1 MEHPDWGPTQ
11 SQYSATFSS
20 RMEEAFT
27 RYMATKEF
35 ISYAPGDFI
44 SLGLLETALAAG
56 ENMHKTG
63 YLGGTGVFSLLVT
76 TLRAY
81 VKRHPGDVFNNYF
94 GFLCIRHLIRMV
106 CIGVLSETSSLDK
119 FLRALEPSLSWNYVT
134 ELLSHV
140 VTDFMYQT
148 SATDSSIT
156 NTVDFASLRGPIFV
170 GDGGLN
176 QESADY
182 LVHLLWTSRKSIVP
196 LRSKGLLPGLPA
208 LIFVLAE
215 ITRRP
220 TNSSDSQKP
229 WVQLQDLSLRCYL
242 VNASD
247 ADRKALR
254 QISLW
259 IHNILHPPGR
269 PGSNLRPG
277 YVPFDNEDGCM
288 IGQAYID
295 LLSPPID
302 PSFVTTMHIFIDT
315 SLVLLRWVFIM
326 LTKPSPRVPALDSLI
341 PNAFNAALERLG
353 AETDQ
358 ESNSAMSLITRTF
371 ADKSSM
377 YTADAQL
384 FPDSQEARRWFHENT
399 VALDSREALMTK
411 LYDAD
416 FHGLLG
422 HHLTLSVRI
431 EKQNFDLSLLGGHV
445 FGSPLHA
452 SNVMWDFFLGA
463 IDQVSNFF
471 KSAPNISDMQI
482 QSTAAQ
488 WLKVLNHMFYRH
500 ASLIPCLTPRDI
512 LDDSMEAWTTLRTS
526 SLSRALKYD
535 PCDNPRCPSP
545 VVYGR
550 EPEAKVVCERCARAR
565 YCDRRCQSM

>member
-27 RYMATKEF
+27 RYMATKES
-35 ISYAPGDFI
+35 ITYAPREFI

-170 GDGGLN
+170 
-176 QESADY
+176 A
-182 LVHLLWTSRKSIVP
+182 
-196 LRSKGLLPGLPA
+196 GLPA

-269 PGSNLRPG
+269 PGSNLRPD

-302 PSFVTTMHIFIDT
+302 PSFVTTMHIFIDI
-315 SLVLLRWVFIM
+315 SLVLFRWVFII

-353 AETDQ
+353 AEIDQ
-358 ESNSAMSLITRTF
+358 ESNSAMSLITRVSLWYYI
-371 ADKSSM
+371 ADICR
-377 YTADAQL
+377 QI
-384 FPDSQEARRWFHENT
+384 QWFHENT

-422 HHLTLSVRI
+422 RHLTLSVRI

-526 SLSRALKYD
+526 SLSLPWYMAE
-535 PCDNPRCPSP
+535 NPKQKWYAKGVLER
-545 VVYGR
+545 GIATGG
-550 EPEAKVVCERCARAR
+550 AKV
-565 YCDRRCQSM
+565 YTGY

>member
-35 ISYAPGDFI
+35 ISYAPRDFI

-269 PGSNLRPG
+269 PGSNLRPD

-302 PSFVTTMHIFIDT
+302 PSFVTTMHIFINI

-353 AETDQ
+353 AEIDQ
-358 ESNSAMSLITRTF
+358 ESNSAMSLITRVSLWYYI
-371 ADKSSM
+371 ADICR
-377 YTADAQL
+377 QI
-384 FPDSQEARRWFHENT
+384 QWFHENT

-416 FHGLLG
+416 FHGLLE
-422 HHLTLSVRI
+422 LRP
-431 EKQNFDLSLLGGHV
+431 LLFGGHV

-526 SLSRALKYD
+526 SLSLPWYMAE
-535 PCDNPRCPSP
+535 NPKRKW
-545 VVYGR
+545 Y
-550 EPEAKVVCERCARAR
+550 AKGVLERGIATGGAKA
-565 YCDRRCQSM
+565 YTGY

>member
-27 RYMATKEF
+27 RYMATKES
-35 ISYAPGDFI
+35 ITYAPREFI

-269 PGSNLRPG
+269 PGSNLRPD
-277 YVPFDNEDGCM
+277 YIPFDNEDGCM

-302 PSFVTTMHIFIDT
+302 PSFVTTMHIFIDI
-315 SLVLLRWVFIM
+315 SLVLFRWVFIM

-353 AETDQ
+353 AEIDQ
-358 ESNSAMSLITRTF
+358 ESNSAMSLITRVSLWYYI
-371 ADKSSM
+371 ADICR
-377 YTADAQL
+377 QI
-384 FPDSQEARRWFHENT
+384 QWFHENT

-422 HHLTLSVRI
+422 RHLTLSVRI
-431 EKQNFDLSLLGGHV
+431 EKQNFDPSLFGGHG

-471 KSAPNISDMQI
+471 KSAPDISDMQI

-488 WLKVLNHMFYRH
+488 
-500 ASLIPCLTPRDI
+500 
-512 LDDSMEAWTTLRTS
+512 
-526 SLSRALKYD
+526 
-535 PCDNPRCPSP
+535 
-545 VVYGR
+545 
-550 EPEAKVVCERCARAR
+550 
-565 YCDRRCQSM
+565 